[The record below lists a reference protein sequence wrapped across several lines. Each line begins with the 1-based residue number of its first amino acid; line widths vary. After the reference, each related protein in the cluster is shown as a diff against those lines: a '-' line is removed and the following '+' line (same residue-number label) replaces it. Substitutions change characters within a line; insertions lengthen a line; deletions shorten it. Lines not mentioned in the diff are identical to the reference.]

1 MRMGR
6 DAGGGS
12 LAGVALAVLATL
24 LWSSAF
30 VCGRYLLGGERP
42 LMDPYTLVLVRFVV
56 GSAVVFG
63 LAALRGQPLGIGR
76 RQWPLLA
83 GTSLFM
89 YTLMSVFNFCGQRTV
104 SATMAA
110 LILESGPALLLLV
123 WNMVCG
129 RRLSWAEWVS
139 VLGGA
144 LGCMLVL
151 NIITLS
157 GVQVGGSAL
166 GQLLLLASALCWV
179 VGSVWNQRLMMR
191 ADSKLALVGWCQL
204 AGAVMML
211 PVLAVCREGLVLPR
225 TGLVWAVAVCVGV
238 FPTAL
243 AFVAWGEA
251 AARLPLWQLSLMQ
264 NLTPVFTLLAASLLL
279 GEPAT
284 MLNVVGMALVVASL
298 SLAVLA
304 GRRPSDA

>member
-30 VCGRYLLGGERP
+30 VCGRYLLGP
-42 LMDPYTLVLVRFVV
+42 DTLVLVRFVV

-110 LILESGPALLLLV
+110 LILESGPALLFLV

-129 RRLSWAEWVS
+129 RRLSWA
-139 VLGGA
+139 
-144 LGCMLVL
+144 
-151 NIITLS
+151 
-157 GVQVGGSAL
+157 
-166 GQLLLLASALCWV
+166 
-179 VGSVWNQRLMMR
+179 
-191 ADSKLALVGWCQL
+191 
-204 AGAVMML
+204 
-211 PVLAVCREGLVLPR
+211 
-225 TGLVWAVAVCVGV
+225 
-238 FPTAL
+238 
-243 AFVAWGEA
+243 
-251 AARLPLWQLSLMQ
+251 
-264 NLTPVFTLLAASLLL
+264 
-279 GEPAT
+279 
-284 MLNVVGMALVVASL
+284 
-298 SLAVLA
+298 
-304 GRRPSDA
+304 